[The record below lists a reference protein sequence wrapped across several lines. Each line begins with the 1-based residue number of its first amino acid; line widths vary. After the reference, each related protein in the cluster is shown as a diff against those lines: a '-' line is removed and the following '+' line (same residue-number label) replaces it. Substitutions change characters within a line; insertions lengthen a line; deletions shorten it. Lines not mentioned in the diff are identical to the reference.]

1 MTQKK
6 YILVAEDDKFFAN
19 IYKTKLNK
27 EGYEVSIVPDGVQT
41 LAAIRSRKPDLL
53 LLDLIM
59 PVKDGFETLKEIK
72 SDPKLKDLK
81 VLVLSSLG
89 QEEDERRARQMGA
102 DEYVV
107 KTSLTIDEMVAKI
120 SQHLART

>member
-1 MTQKK
+1 VTQKK